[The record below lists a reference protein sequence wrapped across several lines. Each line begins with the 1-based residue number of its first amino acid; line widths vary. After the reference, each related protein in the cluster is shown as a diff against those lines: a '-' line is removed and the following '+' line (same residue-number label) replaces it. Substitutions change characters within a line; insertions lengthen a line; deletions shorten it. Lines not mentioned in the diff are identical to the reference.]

1 MASVIIKDAIHHL
14 IGWFLDVEPLTAN
27 DELWL
32 YDFPI
37 NPVNVPS
44 FLVIKKT
51 NTDPEVMFQ
60 KMFKAIGRDHRCG
73 VKMVKIFGKYYFKR
87 LNDEEYAKY
96 IKVYC
101 GIKPEITSEKE
112 AIEFAL
118 KMKSLEGK
126 SFDMCTCRA
135 FYLPNF
141 SETESAYLV
150 LGHHTHQDGISQF
163 QSFFAFSDEPQKV
176 EYPFF
181 KRKAVSLLE
190 WAVMILTL
198 PLSGYRA
205 VSYYYA
211 RPYDLNCIKKA
222 RFFVSGK
229 LRAKL
234 AKPISLAKGKALAKT
249 MGLTFNDLVM
259 GLLSKALKTHFVA
272 NGDP

>member
-1 MASVIIKDAIHHL
+1 LLSCLGSGSSTHRTFWRYVGCLLASVMIKDALHHL
-14 IGWFLDVEPLTAN
+14 VGWFLDVEPLTAN

-60 KMFKAIGRDHRCG
+60 KMFKAIGREHRCG
-73 VKMVKIFGKYYFKR
+73 VKMVKIFGKYYFKK

-141 SETESAYLV
+141 SPTESAYLV

-163 QSFFAFSDEPQKV
+163 
-176 EYPFF
+176 
-181 KRKAVSLLE
+181 
-190 WAVMILTL
+190 
-198 PLSGYRA
+198 
-205 VSYYYA
+205 
-211 RPYDLNCIKKA
+211 
-222 RFFVSGK
+222 
-229 LRAKL
+229 
-234 AKPISLAKGKALAKT
+234 
-249 MGLTFNDLVM
+249 
-259 GLLSKALKTHFVA
+259 
-272 NGDP
+272 